1 MKKRRSGIMFTVH
14 RYLISYVPKLILLNH
29 TWAALSSRW
38 QSAAFSGSV
47 IILHL
52 DEIAFRFPSHY
63 RKLFFPAGLFP
74 ERFPPVFLMTKNKLH
89 LNCLEQLA
97 AVSSRAD
104 NNSNRELKKFF
115 VAVKRFRGNRK
126 DFRAE
131 IQFCGE
137 FISFLAGLIRQSC
150 CFWFQDVKL
159 MTKLWPLEQFEPA

>member
-29 TWAALSSRW
+29 TWAAQGSQW
-38 QSAAFSGSV
+38 HSATFSFGSV

-74 ERFPPVFLMTKNKLH
+74 ERFSLQFSWWRNINYTLTAWNSWLPYQAARITTPIENFRSIF
-89 LNCLEQLA
+89 A
-97 AVSSRAD
+97 AV
-104 NNSNRELKKFF
+104 KW
-115 VAVKRFRGNRK
+115 FRWNRK

-131 IQFCGE
+131 IQFLWG
-137 FISFLAGLIRQSC
+137 IY
-150 CFWFQDVKL
+150 KL
-159 MTKLWPLEQFEPA
+159 LSGGRSSVMLFVFVRR